1 MNKALIAPSMMC
13 VPAWRGTEETLNA
26 LERGGVDLLHL
37 DVMDGQFV
45 PNMMLGTEHVRQLR
59 EASDI
64 PLDIHLMIERPEDKL
79 DWFEI
84 AEGEW
89 VSIHAEST
97 NHLQR
102 VLSRVRDRGA
112 HPMVALNPATPICM
126 IENVLEDV
134 DGVLLM
140 TVNPGF
146 AGQKLVKST
155 LQKLA
160 LLREMLNQL
169 GMTSMRI
176 EVDGNVSPVNG
187 AAMRKF
193 GADMF
198 VCGSSSVFSK
208 EASIE
213 ENIERFRWMIEH
225 AVD

>member
-1 MNKALIAPSMMC
+1 MMC
-13 VPAWRGTEETLNA
+13 VPAWRGTEEALDA

-37 DVMDGQFV
+37 DIMDGQFV
-45 PNMMLGTEHVRQLR
+45 PNMMLGTEHVKQLR
-59 EASDI
+59 EASSI

-102 VLSRVRDRGA
+102 VLSRVRDCGA

-126 IENVLEDV
+126 VENVLEDV
-134 DGVLLM
+134 DGILLM

-146 AGQKLVKST
+146 AGQKLVKPT

-169 GMTSMRI
+169 GLEDMRI
-176 EVDGNVSPVNG
+176 EVYGNVSPVNG

-198 VCGSSSVFSK
+198 VCGSSSVFSR

-225 AVD
+225 AVEE

>member
-13 VPAWRGTEETLNA
+13 VPAWRGTEEALDA

-37 DVMDGQFV
+37 DIMDGQFV
-45 PNMMLGTEHVRQLR
+45 PNMMLGTEHVKQLR
-59 EASDI
+59 EASSI

-102 VLSRVRDRGA
+102 VLSRVRDCGA

-126 IENVLEDV
+126 VENVLEDV
-134 DGVLLM
+134 DGILLM

-146 AGQKLVKST
+146 AGQKLV
-155 LQKLA
+155 
-160 LLREMLNQL
+160 
-169 GMTSMRI
+169 
-176 EVDGNVSPVNG
+176 
-187 AAMRKF
+187 
-193 GADMF
+193 
-198 VCGSSSVFSK
+198 
-208 EASIE
+208 
-213 ENIERFRWMIEH
+213 
-225 AVD
+225 